1 MRSSPLEGRV
11 LCSRLLSSNHSVQG
25 MLNYQNPSWAGLR
38 VEALM
43 VLLVAAVI
51 VGGLATFAV
60 LFQFGALT
68 AFVIAPFGGSFAA
81 LLTGLLLAFWRA
93 DRKQKLPVKALSKG
107 RRQRLKPA
115 PSRAAS
121 AWRSTHGPLPS

>member
-1 MRSSPLEGRV
+1 
-11 LCSRLLSSNHSVQG
+11 
-25 MLNYQNPSWAGLR
+25 
-38 VEALM
+38 M

-68 AFVIAPFGGSFAA
+68 AFVIAPLGGSLAA
-81 LLTGLLLAFWRA
+81 LLAGLLLAFWRA
-93 DRKQKLPVKALSKG
+93 DRKQKRPVKALSRG